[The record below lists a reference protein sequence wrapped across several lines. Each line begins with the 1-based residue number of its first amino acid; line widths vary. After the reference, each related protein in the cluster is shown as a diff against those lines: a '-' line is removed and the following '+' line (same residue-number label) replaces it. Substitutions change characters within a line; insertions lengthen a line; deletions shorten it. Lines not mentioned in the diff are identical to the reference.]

1 MQVMDAA
8 CCGLLSRSAAITF
21 QFMGKANRPPKYMF
35 DGNKE
40 ALFCC

>member
-1 MQVMDAA
+1 MDAA
-8 CCGLLSRSAAITF
+8 CCGLLSGSTAIAF
-21 QFMGKANRPPKYMF
+21 QVMRKANPPTKYIF